1 MPNAEGTAQIHASSQ
16 AGVQTEP
23 KAAPFETLC
32 RMRLSMSEQSL
43 NDASG
48 DLYPISFRVVRFA
61 IKEGLYETV
70 MTNLP
75 ADRFPPPLL
84 RELYHK
90 RRGIETSFSFFAE
103 ETPRFCP
110 ALFSDA
116 YVYVTA
122 SELFSRRR
130 LSWGGYLNNITAKP
144 VVCTGPLRAFYQPSL

>member
-1 MPNAEGTAQIHASSQ
+1 
-16 AGVQTEP
+16 
-23 KAAPFETLC
+23 
-32 RMRLSMSEQSL
+32 
-43 NDASG
+43 
-48 DLYPISFRVVRFA
+48 
-61 IKEGLYETV
+61 

-75 ADRFPPPLL
+75 AGRFPPPLL

-122 SELFSRRR
+122 SELLSRRR
-130 LSWGGYLNNITAKP
+130 LSWGGYLNEITAWPEGFVVSARRRFRHGPCRGESALP
-144 VVCTGPLRAFYQPSL
+144 VSYQICPSGPV